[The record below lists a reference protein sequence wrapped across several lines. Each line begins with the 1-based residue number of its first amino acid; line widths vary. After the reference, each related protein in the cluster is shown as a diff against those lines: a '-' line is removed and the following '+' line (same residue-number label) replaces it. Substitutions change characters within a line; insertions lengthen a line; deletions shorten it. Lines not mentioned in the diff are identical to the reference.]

1 MAASLPE
8 CLRMERLMGR
18 ELELMTTAPSTLANS
33 SAVKRTVTEKSPMAA
48 VTSAKSTT
56 KETGL

>member
-1 MAASLPE
+1 
-8 CLRMERLMGR
+8 MGR
-18 ELELMTTAPSTLANS
+18 EQEPTTTAPSTLVNS

-56 KETGL
+56 KGTGQ